1 MALFGYDNK
10 SPEAG
15 VKDLYLNF
23 AVGAAGAV
31 GAFTRRQGFTN
42 GSPAAAVLGTTGVYT
57 LNLDQRWQ
65 ALLDANVKVIGAV
78 AAADGVNAE
87 ITSVNLN
94 QTQPTVVITMR
105 RTDTG
110 AAANPPNGSSLNIHL
125 QLKDSTV

>member
-1 MALFGYDNK
+1 MAIFPYKNQAA
-10 SPEAG
+10 ECG
-15 VKDLYLNF
+15 VKDLYLAF
-23 AVGAAGAV
+23 AVGASGAV

-65 ALLDANVKVIGAV
+65 ALMDAQGKIIGAV
-78 AAADGVNAE
+78 AVADGVQME
-87 ITSVNLN
+87 VTSVNLN
-94 QTQPTVVITMR
+94 QAQPTVVVTWR

-110 AAANPPNGSSLNIHL
+110 AAANPPNGSVCNIHL